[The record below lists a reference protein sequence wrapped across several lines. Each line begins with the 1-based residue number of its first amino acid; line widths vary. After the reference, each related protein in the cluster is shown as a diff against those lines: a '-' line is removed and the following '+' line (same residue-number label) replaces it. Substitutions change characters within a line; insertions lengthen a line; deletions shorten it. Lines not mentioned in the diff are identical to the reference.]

1 MDITAAD
8 TATASKT
15 AKIKRMSSSTEAMK
29 LATLIVDLNITIRSA
44 NMHVTM
50 QEKAFLCTR
59 KLLTVNKSDT
69 KANPKPTPTQ
79 IALAIKK
86 EFDASYGPAWHC
98 IVGKSFGSF
107 VTHSPGG
114 FLYFSID
121 NLSLLLFKTEVR
133 PVMQ

>member
-1 MDITAAD
+1 MDKTATDTTTAAKG
-8 TATASKT
+8 T
-15 AKIKRMSSSTEAMK
+15 KIKRTSSSEVMK
-29 LATLIVDLNITIRSA
+29 LATLAVELNITVRSA

-50 QEKAFLCTR
+50 QEKAFVFAR
-59 KLLTVNKSDT
+59 KLLPVNKSNT
-69 KANPKPTPTQ
+69 NPKPTPTQ
-79 IALAIKK
+79 IALAFKK

-114 FLYFSID
+114 FLYFSMD
-121 NLSLLLFKTEVR
+121 NLHLLLFKTEVQ

>member
-1 MDITAAD
+1 MDTTAAD
-8 TATASKT
+8 TTTASKAT
-15 AKIKRMSSSTEAMK
+15 KIKRLSASTEVMK
-29 LATLIVDLNITIRSA
+29 LATLAVDLNITR
-44 NMHVTM
+44 
-50 QEKAFLCTR
+50 AFLCTR
-59 KLLTVNKSDT
+59 KLLTVNKSNT
-69 KANPKPTPTQ
+69 NPKPTPTQ
-79 IALAIKK
+79 VALAIKK

-114 FLYFSID
+114 LLYFSID

>member
-1 MDITAAD
+1 MDRTATDTTTAAK
-8 TATASKT
+8 AT
-15 AKIKRMSSSTEAMK
+15 KIKRTTSSEVMK
-29 LATLIVDLNITIRSA
+29 LATLAIELNITVRSA
-44 NMHVTM
+44 NMHVAM
-50 QEKAFLCTR
+50 QEKAFVFAR
-59 KLLTVNKSDT
+59 KLLPVNKSNT
-69 KANPKPTPTQ
+69 NQKPTPTK

-121 NLSLLLFKTEVR
+121 NLYLLLFKTEVQ
-133 PVMQ
+133 PVKQ

>member
-1 MDITAAD
+1 MNRNATG
-8 TATASKT
+8 TTASKAT
-15 AKIKRMSSSTEAMK
+15 KIRRMPSLEEAMK
-29 LATLIVDLNITIRSA
+29 LATLADDLNVNVRSA
-44 NMHVTM
+44 NMHVAM
-50 QEKAFLCTR
+50 QQKAFLFTR
-59 KLLTVNKSDT
+59 KLLAVNKSN
-69 KANPKPTPTQ
+69 KVVKPTPTQ

-121 NLSLLLFKTEVR
+121 NLFLLLFKTEVH

>member
-1 MDITAAD
+1 MDRTASDTTTAA
-8 TATASKT
+8 KE
-15 AKIKRMSSSTEAMK
+15 AKIKRTLSSEVMK
-29 LATLIVDLNITIRSA
+29 LATLAVELNITVRSA
-44 NMHVTM
+44 NMHVAM
-50 QEKAFLCTR
+50 QEKAFIFTR
-59 KLLTVNKSDT
+59 KLLTVNKSNT
-69 KANPKPTPTQ
+69 KNTKPTPTQ

-121 NLSLLLFKTEVR
+121 NLYLLLFKTEVQ